1 MIKLNHLKNLINNYM
16 ANNQVQDLL
25 DEFKAINE
33 KAKNYLSE
41 LDKKIVQFDL
51 KYAQQ
56 LVKHDINMLKA
67 AKNILKSKKK

>member
-1 MIKLNHLKNLINNYM
+1 M

>member
-1 MIKLNHLKNLINNYM
+1 MPDT
-16 ANNQVQDLL
+16 NNQAQSLL
-25 DEFKAINE
+25 NEFKEINL

-41 LDKKIVQFDL
+41 LDKKIIQFDL

-67 AKNILKSKKK
+67 AKNILKSKRK